1 MHDVTHP
8 TTPSIQVSFPA
19 ALRPRIG
26 NRTSVMVAGGTIR
39 EVIDALEQAFPGLRF
54 SLCSED
60 GKLRPY
66 VNIFLEREN
75 IRYLQGLDTP
85 VLAGARL
92 HILPSVA
99 GG

>member
-1 MHDVTHP
+1 MQDVSHP

-26 NRTSVMVAGGTIR
+26 NRITVMVAGGTIR

>member
-1 MHDVTHP
+1 MHNVSHP
-8 TTPSIQVSFPA
+8 TTPCIQVSFPA
-19 ALRPRIG
+19 ALRPRLG
-26 NRTSVMVAGGTIR
+26 NRTSVMVAGGSIR

>member
-1 MHDVTHP
+1 MHEVSHP
-8 TTPSIQVSFPA
+8 KTPSIHVSFPA

-26 NRTSVMVAGGTIR
+26 NRTSVMVAGGSIR